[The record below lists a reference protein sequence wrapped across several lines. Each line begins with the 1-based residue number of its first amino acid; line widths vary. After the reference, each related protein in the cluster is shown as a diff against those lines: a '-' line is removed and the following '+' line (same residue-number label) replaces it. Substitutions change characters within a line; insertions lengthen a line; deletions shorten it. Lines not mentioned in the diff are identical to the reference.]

1 MAESP
6 ILSRIRAGYARFSGA
21 ERKIAEYLLHESHND
36 GVFSISQ
43 AAARCGVSE
52 ASLVR
57 FSKKLGY
64 AGFLDFKRAFLNERL
79 RRRPEQFPVYEE
91 LADDDDTPTVL
102 RKVFLLMHESLE
114 SSARQVDPAAFEHAA
129 RWMARAGVIEFYAHG
144 GSGCIVQST
153 VITYQRLG
161 IRCTAHLDPL
171 LQTSAAELVP
181 ATDVVFCVSHTGET
195 GSVVAAARR
204 ARERGIKT
212 IALTN
217 TPGSP
222 LARAAELVLLTAAS
236 SRRLSSDVGVSRVAQ
251 VAVLDALGV
260 AVSRLIKRARRAQA

>member
-1 MAESP
+1 MSEP
-6 ILSRIRAGYARFSGA
+6 PVLSLIRTRYARLSPA
-21 ERKIAEYLLHESHND
+21 ERRIADYLLHESHND

-79 RRRPEQFPVYEE
+79 RRGPQQFPVYEE
-91 LADDDDTPTVL
+91 LADDDDLPTVL
-102 RKVFLLMHESLE
+102 RKVFLLMRESLE
-114 SSARQVDPAAFEHAA
+114 SSARQVDPAAFEQAA
-129 RWMARAGVIEFYAHG
+129 RWTAGAGLIEFYAHG

-171 LQTSAAELVP
+171 LQASAAELVP

-195 GSVVAAARR
+195 GSVVGAARR
-204 ARERGIKT
+204 VRERGVRT

-222 LARAAELVLLTAAS
+222 LARAAELVLLTAVS

-260 AVSRLIKRARRAQA
+260 AASRLIEQGRGAKA